1 MTVALAPRPRQRRPV
16 ASDRD
21 VDDFWA
27 WFAAEVAPLDLD
39 HLAAGGYRAL
49 DRRVVALGFSWE
61 AGPADDG
68 GCFLALSPGRDAAR
82 LALTRAAV
90 ARAPAV
96 PGWTFLPAKPSR
108 VVDLRALVLHLDDG
122 PRAFDVT
129 TWDVV
134 AYRFD
139 DGVSDL
145 VFRPPPTD
153 ASPATLW
160 LVASTIVDGE
170 LGEAR
175 AIEVVHQV
183 EVVAAFEPRAA
194 PRAQRVAPGLLARLV
209 G

>member
-1 MTVALAPRPRQRRPV
+1 M
-16 ASDRD
+16 ASDPD
-21 VDDFWA
+21 VDAFWV
-27 WFAAEVAPLDLD
+27 WFAAEAARLDLSQ
-39 HLAAGGYRAL
+39 LAAGGYREL
-49 DRRVVALGFSWE
+49 DRRVVAMGFSWE

-68 GCFLALSPGRDAAR
+68 GCFLALSPCGDAAR

-96 PGWTFLPAKPSR
+96 PGWTFLPAKPPR

-122 PRAFDVT
+122 PRTFDVT

-134 AYRFD
+134 RYRFA
-139 DGVSDL
+139 DGVCDL
-145 VFRPPPTD
+145 VFRSPPTD

-175 AIEVVHQV
+175 AIERVHEI

-194 PRAQRVAPGLLARLV
+194 PAAQRLAPGLLARMV

>member
-1 MTVALAPRPRQRRPV
+1 M
-16 ASDRD
+16 ASAHD
-21 VDDFWA
+21 VDAFWA
-27 WFAAEVAPLDLD
+27 WFVAEAAHLDLSQ
-39 HLAAGGYRAL
+39 LAAGGFREL
-49 DRRVVALGFSWE
+49 DRRVVALGFTWE

-68 GCFLALSPGRDAAR
+68 GYFLALSPGGDAAR

-96 PGWTFLPAKPSR
+96 PGWTFLPAKPPR

-194 PRAQRVAPGLLARLV
+194 PRAQRVTSGLLARMV
-209 G
+209 A

>member
-1 MTVALAPRPRQRRPV
+1 M

-27 WFAAEVAPLDLD
+27 WFAAEAAHLDLAQ
-39 HLAAGGYRAL
+39 LAAGGYHEV

-61 AGPADDG
+61 AGPTDDG
-68 GCFLALSPGRDAAR
+68 GCFLALSPSGDAAH

-96 PGWTFLPAKPSR
+96 PGWTFLPAKPPR
-108 VVDLRALVLHLDDG
+108 VADLRALVLHLDDG
-122 PRAFDVT
+122 PRSFDVT

-134 AYRFD
+134 RYRFD
-139 DGVSDL
+139 DGVCDL

-153 ASPATLW
+153 ASPETLW
-160 LVASTIVDGE
+160 SVARTIVDGE
-170 LGEAR
+170 LGEPR
-175 AIEVVHQV
+175 AIERVHQI

-194 PRAQRVAPGLLARLV
+194 PAAQRLVPGLLAQMVR
-209 G
+209 

>member
-1 MTVALAPRPRQRRPV
+1 M

-96 PGWTFLPAKPSR
+96 PGWTFLPAKPPR

-122 PRAFDVT
+122 PRSFDVT

-139 DGVSDL
+139 DGVCDL

-153 ASPATLW
+153 ASPATLGI
-160 LVASTIVDGE
+160 VAATLVDGE
-170 LGEAR
+170 LGEER
-175 AIEVVHQV
+175 AIERVNQI

-194 PRAQRVAPGLLARLV
+194 PAAQRLTPGLLARMV
-209 G
+209 R